1 MHPKGQVI
9 GYRRVST
16 ADQNLSRQDFAGWEV
31 DKVFEDQ
38 ASGAST
44 DRPALHQMLDYVRE
58 GDLVVVHSL
67 DRLARSLKDLHHLMD
82 QLKGKGVSAH
92 FIKEN
97 LRFDASKETDPFAEL
112 MFSILGAFAEF
123 ERALIRERQREGI
136 EKAKKAGKYR
146 GGKRKLTDEQVQL
159 ALEKI
164 RQGVPKARVAK
175 ELGVSRYTIYREIE
189 RQAEE
194 SK

>member
-82 QLKGKGVSAH
+82 QLKGKGVSVH
-92 FIKEN
+92 FVKEG
-97 LRFDASKETDPFAEL
+97 LRFDADQEADPFAGL